1 MSRILTIAQSEFLTL
16 VKTKAFL
23 LGIFLM
29 PVLMVGF
36 FFFMNFAQK
45 HVDVETRP
53 FAVIDHTGVL
63 YDAVRSA
70 AEVRNAKNVDA
81 TGTRTGPEFVASR
94 IDATVQTAEEMKV
107 DLSTRVRD
115 KSLFAF
121 VEIPAEVLT
130 ATGKDVPP
138 IRYYSESTSYEP
150 LPNWLRTVLNEEITK
165 RRYDAAGIDQA
176 MIARLNTSTPLS
188 TFGLVERATDGSV
201 KEAQEVDEIARM
213 IVPFFFL
220 FLMFMTVMTAA
231 QQLLNA
237 IIEEKMSKISE
248 VLLGSVTPFQLL
260 MGKLLG
266 VVAVALL
273 LTAVYFS
280 GGVYALVSSGRWDL
294 FNPALIGW
302 FVVFVVCAALL
313 YGSLFL
319 ALGSACSDLKDA
331 QSMMQPAM
339 ILIMLPYLGSFI
351 VIQNPESSL
360 AVGMSFFPTMTP
372 FTMMLRI
379 AMPPGPP
386 MWQVLVSVVGLVACT
401 ALFVW
406 AASRIFRVGILMQG
420 KAPTLPELLKWI
432 GK

>member
-23 LGIFLM
+23 FGIILM

-36 FFFMNFAQK
+36 FFFMSFAQR

-53 FAVIDHTGVL
+53 FAVIDQTGVL

-70 AEVRNAKNVDA
+70 AEIRNAANVDN
-81 TGTRTGPEFVASR
+81 GTRTGPEFVASR
-94 IDATVQTAEEMKV
+94 VEAAGQSVEELKV
-107 DLSTRVRD
+107 DLSARVRD

-130 ATGKDVPP
+130 ATGTDVPP

-150 LPNWLRTVLNEEITK
+150 LPTWLRTTLNDEITK
-165 RRYDAAGIDQA
+165 RRFDAAGIDQA
-176 MIARLNTSTPLS
+176 LITRLNTRTPLS

-273 LTAVYFS
+273 LTLVYFS
-280 GGVYALVSSGRWDL
+280 GGMYALLSSGRWDL

>member
-1 MSRILTIAQSEFLTL
+1 MSRIFTIAQSEFTTL

-23 LGIFLM
+23 FGIILM

-36 FFFMNFAQK
+36 FFFMSFAQR

-63 YDAVRSA
+63 FDAVRSA
-70 AEVRNAKNVDA
+70 AETRNADNVDN
-81 TGTRTGPEFVASR
+81 GTRTGPEFVPSR
-94 IDATVQTAEEMKV
+94 V
-107 DLSTRVRD
+107 DLAGQSADERKVELSARVRD

-130 ATGKDVPP
+130 ATGTDVPP

-150 LPNWLRTVLNEEITK
+150 LPNWLRTTLNEEITK
-165 RRYDAAGIDQA
+165 RRFDAAGIDQA
-176 MIARLNTSTPLS
+176 MITRLNTRTPLS

-201 KEAQEVDEIARM
+201 KEAQEVDELARM
-213 IVPFFFL
+213 VVPFFFL

-273 LTAVYFS
+273 LTFVYFS
-280 GGVYALVSSGRWDL
+280 GGIYALMSSGRWDL
-294 FNPALIGW
+294 FNPALVGW

-351 VIQNPESSL
+351 VIQNPESTL

-386 MWQVLVSVVGLVACT
+386 MWQVLVSVLGLVACT

-432 GK
+432 GT

>member
-23 LGIFLM
+23 FGIILM

-36 FFFMNFAQK
+36 FFFMSFAQR

-70 AEVRNAKNVDA
+70 AEIRNAENVDN
-81 TGTRTGPEFVASR
+81 GTRTGPEFVASR
-94 IDATVQTAEEMKV
+94 IDLAGQSAEEVKV

-130 ATGKDVPP
+130 ATAGDVPP

-150 LPNWLRTVLNEEITK
+150 LPTWLRTTLNEEITK

-176 MIARLNTSTPLS
+176 MIAQLNTRTPLS

-273 LTAVYFS
+273 LTLVYFA
-280 GGVYALVSSGRWDL
+280 GGMYALVSSGRWDL

-420 KAPTLPELLKWI
+420 KAPTLPELIKWI

>member
-23 LGIFLM
+23 FGIILM

-36 FFFMNFAQK
+36 FFFMSFAQK

-63 YDAVRSA
+63 YDAVQSA
-70 AEVRNAKNVDA
+70 ATTRNAENVNN
-81 TGTRTGPEFVASR
+81 GVRTGPEFVASR
-94 IDATVQTAEEMKV
+94 IDLAGQSAEEVKV

-121 VEIPAEVLT
+121 VDIPAEVLT
-130 ATGKDVPP
+130 ATVGEVPP

-150 LPNWLRTVLNEEITK
+150 LPNWLRTTLNEEITK

-176 MIARLNTSTPLS
+176 MIAQLNTRTPLS

-273 LTAVYFS
+273 LTLVYFS
-280 GGVYALVSSGRWDL
+280 GGMYALVSSGRWDL
-294 FNPALIGW
+294 FNPALIAW

-420 KAPTLPELLKWI
+420 KAPTLPELVKWI

>member
-23 LGIFLM
+23 FGIILM

-36 FFFMNFAQK
+36 FFFMSFAQK

-53 FAVIDHTGVL
+53 FAVIDQTGVL
-63 YDAVRSA
+63 YDALQTA
-70 AEVRNAKNVDA
+70 AEARNADNVDN
-81 TGTRTGPEFVASR
+81 GVRTGPEFVASR
-94 IDATVQTAEEMKV
+94 VEAAGQSVDELKV
-107 DLSTRVRD
+107 DLSARVRD

-130 ATGKDVPP
+130 ATVGEVPP

-150 LPNWLRTVLNEEITK
+150 LPTWLRTTLNDEITK

-176 MIARLNTSTPLS
+176 LITRLNTRTPLS

-273 LTAVYFS
+273 LTLVYFS
-280 GGVYALVSSGRWDL
+280 GGMYALVSSGRWDL